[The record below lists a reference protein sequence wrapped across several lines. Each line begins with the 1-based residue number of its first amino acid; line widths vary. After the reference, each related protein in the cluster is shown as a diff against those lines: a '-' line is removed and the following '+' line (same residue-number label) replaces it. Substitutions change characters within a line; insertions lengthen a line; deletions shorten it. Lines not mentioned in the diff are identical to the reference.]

1 MTDYLR
7 RLNRFR
13 RDIWL
18 FLVTPALIGFTI
30 FGGIYT
36 VLFNLFLARL
46 GYDPPFIGAVNA
58 SSQLAI
64 AAFALPASW
73 VGNRLGARRAMILG
87 MSLVTLGHILPI
99 LAEFVPIYWR
109 AFWILSTYLVG
120 GAGMTLYFVNSSPW
134 VMEVTEAGERN
145 HLFSVQA
152 ALWPLAGFLGSLL
165 GGVSPGFFAWL
176 FDASLDSPLPYRYP
190 LLLAASLLV
199 IGVMALIVTREQ
211 PALAPAP
218 QRVIDGPA
226 PLLIILVITLVGI
239 LRGAGEGA
247 ARTFFNLYMDSFLHV
262 SPVTIGAFLAAGQLL
277 SAPAALLTPLLAAA
291 WGNQRSI
298 WTGTLGVAIML
309 VPFALIPQWAV
320 AGGSFMAMLVL
331 VSVARPAYMVY
342 SQEVIPPGWRGLM
355 SAFTT
360 MSIGISW
367 AMMAFAGGYLIA
379 WVGYRALFLGGA
391 CLTGAG
397 ALLFWS
403 YFGRGRKTLAV
414 AHS

>member
-1 MTDYLR
+1 MANYLH
-7 RLNRFR
+7 RLSRFR

-36 VLFNLFLARL
+36 VLFNLYLARL

-73 VGNRLGARRAMILG
+73 VGSRLGARRAMILG
-87 MSLVTLGHILPI
+87 MSIVTLGHILPI
-99 LAEFVPIYWR
+99 LAEFVPVHWR
-109 AFWILSTYLVG
+109 ATWILSTYLAG
-120 GAGMTLYFVNSSPW
+120 GVGMTLYFVNSSPW
-134 VMEVTEAGERN
+134 VMAVTAAGERN
-145 HLFSVQA
+145 HVFSVQA

-165 GGVSPGFFAWL
+165 GGVLPVFFARL
-176 FDASLDSPLPYRYP
+176 FGTSLASPLPYRYP
-190 LLLAASLLV
+190 LLLAASLLF
-199 IGVMALIVTREQ
+199 IGVVALFATRDRPSSVSVRQ
-211 PALAPAP
+211 TAMPS
-218 QRVIDGPA
+218 RA
-226 PLLIILVITLVGI
+226 PLLIILVMSMVGI

-262 SPVTIGAFLAAGQLL
+262 SPVTIGAFWAAGQLL

-331 VSVARPAYMVY
+331 VSLARPAYMVY

-360 MSIGISW
+360 MSIGLSW
-367 AMMAFAGGYLIA
+367 AIMAFGGGYMIA
-379 WVGYRALFLGGA
+379 WVGYRPLFLSGA
-391 CLTGAG
+391 CLTGLG